1 MRLCLGL
8 ALTTLLACGP
18 PATGGSTGTTDD
30 AKAPVQADGGL
41 VDETS
46 AMEDAAGTVD
56 APEDVRADVTHDA
69 GKPHDAA
76 PDGPACIKEI
86 TVLFSVGTGA
96 GSLASH
102 ASGCWTVID
111 ADGAANHAY
120 RKCSTGSGV
129 VQNPGA
135 PNYAFD
141 DTNPNDPLA
150 EQQGFLQQCSA
161 GATGD
166 GWEYMAY
173 RGGWRLLFP
182 ATHLRAFFAEL
193 HASDDDVDD
202 NWPGA
207 YVGNPQLAHHTVYP
221 MINIG
226 PRGVAHPETT
236 IENDGLAICRTIRD
250 HGYFGVYVATWNE
263 PMPDGDPRIVALAKA
278 LDGCTK
284 K

>member
-1 MRLCLGL
+1 M
-8 ALTTLLACGP
+8 A
-18 PATGGSTGTTDD
+18 
-30 AKAPVQADGGL
+30 
-41 VDETS
+41 
-46 AMEDAAGTVD
+46 
-56 APEDVRADVTHDA
+56 HDA
-69 GKPHDAA
+69 SKPHDAA
-76 PDGPACIKEI
+76 ADGPACTKEI
-86 TVLFSVGTGA
+86 TILFAVGTGA

-102 ASGCWTVID
+102 ASGCWTVLD

-129 VQNPGA
+129 VKNPSA
-135 PNYAFD
+135 ANYAFD
-141 DTNPNDPLA
+141 DTNPNSSLSG
-150 EQQGFLQQCSA
+150 QQAFLKQCAA

-182 ATHLRAFFAEL
+182 ATNLRAFFAEL
-193 HASDDDVDD
+193 HASDYDVDD

-221 MINIG
+221 MIDIG
-226 PRGVAHPETT
+226 PIGVAHPEGT
-236 IENDGLAICRTIRD
+236 IETDGLAICKTIRD
-250 HGYFGVYVATWNE
+250 HGYFGVYVGTWNQ
-263 PMPDGDPRIVALAKA
+263 PMPSSDPRILALAKA